1 LPSKNQY
8 SIVLDPDIAA
18 ELDTRG
24 DNRSAV
30 IRRDLERLCTLYQ
43 RSLPRDLTEKEACLI
58 VDVLN
63 GTLMDANTAH
73 MLYAEVEDGI
83 ALEGLAEKW
92 DVDGPDMVEKLKVLS
107 DIQCLAVI
115 DACERFWST
124 PDDRRSIPE
133 TVREMFRIKEA

>member
-1 LPSKNQY
+1 MPSKNQY

-30 IRRDLERLCTLYQ
+30 IRRDLERLYTLYQ
-43 RSLPRDLTEKEACLI
+43 RSLPRDLTEAEACLI
-58 VDVLN
+58 CDVMN

-92 DVDGPDMVEKLKVLS
+92 EIDGPALVEKLKALS

-115 DACERFWST
+115 DAAERFWST
-124 PDDRRSIPE
+124 PDDRRSIPG
-133 TVREMFRIKEA
+133 TVRELFRIK